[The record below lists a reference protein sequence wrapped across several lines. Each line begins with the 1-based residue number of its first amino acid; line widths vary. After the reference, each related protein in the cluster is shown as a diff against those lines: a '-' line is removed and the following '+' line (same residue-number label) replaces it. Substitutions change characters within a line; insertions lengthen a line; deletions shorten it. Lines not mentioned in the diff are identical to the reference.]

1 MSRYLLGTEGPLASG
16 YSLSLLDLDGVVYR
30 GKNPIEHAAQGIA
43 ASERLGM
50 RASYTTNNPSR
61 FPSTVAEQL
70 RGFGL
75 RLGDDQIITSA
86 IVAARMLAGR
96 LERGSKVLIVGAEH
110 LRDEVRKAGFEVVDN
125 ADKHP
130 DAVLQSWH
138 ADLTFN
144 ELAQAAYAIEGGAE
158 YYVTNRDLTIP
169 REQGI
174 APGNGALQLAV
185 IAATGKE
192 PVSSAG
198 KPESAMYDEARVLF
212 SRDEHIVPVAKSLP
226 VGDRLDTDIEAAN
239 RGGYDS
245 LVVLTGVA
253 DPRQIMLAPAIQR
266 PTFIA
271 YDLRGLNTVH
281 PQPVRLDDGSWQCRG
296 FRASLE
302 GTVVRLRTLA
312 SVQDSN
318 VQDSGVQQDSSSPVD
333 GIDDGLDA
341 LRAACCAAWEAADSG
356 IDPQSL
362 TLPTDLLDS

>member
-1 MSRYLLGTEGPLASG
+1 MSRYIQGTNGPLASN
-16 YSLSLLDLDGVVYR
+16 YALSLLDLDGVVYR
-30 GKNPIEHAAQGIA
+30 GKNPVEHAAQAIA

-61 FPSTVAEQL
+61 FPKTVADQL
-70 RGFGL
+70 RGFGIT
-75 RLGDDQIITSA
+75 LGDDQIITSA
-86 IVAARMLAGR
+86 IVAARMLASRFDQGT
-96 LERGSKVLIVGAEH
+96 KVFVVGAEH
-110 LRDEVRKAGFEVVDN
+110 LRDELRKVGMQVVDN
-125 ADKHP
+125 ADDHP
-130 DAVLQSWH
+130 DVVLQSWH

-185 IAATGKE
+185 IAATGKQ
-192 PVSSAG
+192 PVASAG

-212 SRDEHIVPVAKSLP
+212 SRTDDIVPVAQSLP

-253 DPRQIMLAPAIQR
+253 DAQQILTAPEIQR

-271 YDLRGLNTVH
+271 RDLRGLNAVH
-281 PQPVRLDDGSWQCRG
+281 PQPVQRADGSWQCG
-296 FRASLE
+296 D
-302 GTVVRLRTLA
+302 VVAKVVDNGIQLTSSEDV
-312 SVQDSN
+312 SVGAISATEE
-318 VQDSGVQQDSSSPVD
+318 QQYQA
-333 GIDDGLDA
+333 DGLDA
-341 LRAACCAAWEAADSG
+341 LRAVSCAAWEAADSG
-356 IDPQSL
+356 CDPAQLSI
-362 TLPTDLLDS
+362 PSDLLTI